1 MQTTSLGLGELLRR
15 AKEGSLKIP
24 QFQRSFVW
32 RESQVSLLID
42 SMSRS
47 YPIGSLLLLDRKP
60 DLDLASR
67 SIEAE
72 IREGYPP
79 DDGTL
84 SGPNETPPDVESYIL
99 DGQQRTT
106 AIARVFLNAHPRKLY
121 YFDLKRLLEE
131 HGREETS
138 WIRVRQRGKTQPD
151 RKENNRLLRADITL
165 DQKRAAIYVIEYIED
180 SGDFPEKT
188 LSETMRDYKVR
199 RREAA
204 ARINGVFET
213 MRNYKIPVVTLERDS
228 GVESVCRV
236 FETINSTG
244 TRLTTFDL
252 AVARFYPKPDLR
264 RLWDDARE
272 DNSIL
277 KTYEI
282 DGERVLQALY
292 LTVADRSGKYPDPT
306 RSNLLSLS
314 HREIEREW
322 RKSSEAL
329 AETYRWARAHG
340 ARPKTLPNHNVLVA
354 LAAIRNLFSED
365 ASDEMWPD
373 HEFIRRWY
381 FSKIMQA
388 GASQASN
395 YRIGQDFDALRRYV
409 RDGERPEV
417 ASVKLNAD
425 IVMKLKPSD
434 VRYKALQNVFSST
447 VRHDLIYGKDISPE
461 SVLHDHHVFPKN
473 AGKRHGLPQKMLD
486 GICNR
491 VPVLEKSNL
500 KLNEA
505 YPKEYFREMADQ
517 ARSQGTLGGVSR
529 RLRDCMIPGDP
540 HDPDWPDSF
549 SIERF
554 EDFCRARAKLIVA
567 RVKEVVGD
575 SLVTDISSDEE
586 LADDSDV

>member
-24 QFQRSFVW
+24 QFQRPFVW
-32 RESQVSLLID
+32 GESQVRLLID

-47 YPIGSLLLLDRKP
+47 YPIGFLLLLDRKP
-60 DLDLASR
+60 DLDFASR
-67 SIEAE
+67 SIEAA
-72 IREGYPP
+72 IREDYPP
-79 DDGTL
+79 DDGTS
-84 SGPNETPPDVESYIL
+84 SGTSETPPDVESYIL

-106 AIARVFLNAHPRKLY
+106 AISRVFLNAHPSKDC
-121 YFDLKRLLEE
+121 YFDLKQLFRTARPLGPGE
-131 HGREETS
+131 REKT
-138 WIRVRQRGKTQPD
+138 WIRFLPRGKTQPPD
-151 RKENNRLLRADITL
+151 RKKNNRLLRADIIL
-165 DQKRAAIYVIEYIED
+165 DQKKAEIYVTEYIEE
-180 SGDFPEKT
+180 SKDFSYMSRP
-188 LSETMRDYKVR
+188 DG
-199 RREAA
+199 REAA

-228 GVESVCRV
+228 GVEAVCRV

-252 AVARFYPKPDLR
+252 AVARFYPEPDLR
-264 RLWDDARE
+264 RLWNDAMVV
-272 DNSIL
+272 NPIL
-277 KTYEI
+277 KDYEV
-282 DGERVLQALY
+282 DGERVLQTLY
-292 LTVADRSGKYPDPT
+292 LAVAARGGKYPDPT
-306 RSNLLSLS
+306 RSNLFSLPR
-314 HREIEREW
+314 REIEQEW
-322 RKSSEAL
+322 KKSSEAL
-329 AETYRWARAHG
+329 AKSYEWARAHG
-340 ARPKTLPNHNVLVA
+340 ARPKTLPSHNVLVA

-388 GASQASN
+388 GASQARN
-395 YRIGQDFDALRRYV
+395 YRLGQDFGVLRRYV
-409 RDGERPEV
+409 EDGERPEV
-417 ASVKLNAD
+417 ASVNLNAD
-425 IVMKLKPSD
+425 IVMQLKPSD
-434 VRYKALQNVFSST
+434 VRYKALQNVFAST

-491 VPVLEKSNL
+491 VPVLEQSNL

-575 SLVTDISSDEE
+575 SLITDISSDEE

>member
-1 MQTTSLGLGELLRR
+1 MQTTSLGLGELLER
-15 AKEGSLKIP
+15 AREGSLKIP
-24 QFQRSFVW
+24 QFQRPFVW
-32 RESQVSLLID
+32 GESQVRLLID

-60 DLDLASR
+60 DLRLESR

-72 IREGYPP
+72 IREDYPP
-79 DDGTL
+79 DKGTS
-84 SGPNETPPDVESYIL
+84 SGTSETPPDVESYIL

-106 AIARVFLNAHPRKLY
+106 AIARVFLNSHPSKLY
-121 YFDLKRLLEE
+121 YFDLKLLFEL
-131 HGREETS
+131 HGEEETS
-138 WIRVRQRGKTQPD
+138 WIKVLKRGKTRPPD
-151 RKENNRLLRADITL
+151 RKKKGRLLRADMIL
-165 DQKRAAIYVIEYIED
+165 KQEKAAIYVPEYIED
-180 SGDFPEKT
+180 SGDFPNMSRKAG
-188 LSETMRDYKVR
+188 
-199 RREAA
+199 REAA

-228 GVESVCRV
+228 GVESICRV

-264 RLWDDARE
+264 SLWDDARE
-272 DNSIL
+272 GNPIL
-277 KTYEI
+277 KDYEV
-282 DGERVLQALY
+282 DGERVLQTLY
-292 LTVADRSGKYPDPT
+292 LTVTARSGKYPDPT
-306 RSNLLSLS
+306 RNNMFSLPP
-314 HREIEREW
+314 HEIEREW
-322 RKSSEAL
+322 GKSSEAL
-329 AETYRWARAHG
+329 AKAYEWARAHG
-340 ARPKTLPNHNVLVA
+340 ARQPKTLPNHNVLVA

-365 ASDEMWPD
+365 ASDEIWRD

-381 FSKIMQA
+381 FSKVMQA

-395 YRIGQDFDALRRYV
+395 YRIGQDFEALRRYV
-409 RDGERPEV
+409 KDGERLEV
-417 ASVKLNAD
+417 ASVNLNAD

-434 VRYKALQNVFSST
+434 VRYKALQNVFATT
-447 VRHDLIYGKDISPE
+447 VRHDLICGNNIDSE

-491 VPVLEKSNL
+491 VPVLEQSNL
-500 KLNEA
+500 ELNEA
-505 YPKEYFREMADQ
+505 YPKKYFREMADQ
-517 ARSQGTLGGVSR
+517 ARSQGTLGGLSR

-540 HDPDWPDSF
+540 RDPDWPDSF

-554 EDFCRARAKLIVA
+554 EDFCRARARLIVA

-575 SLVTDISSDEE
+575 SLVTDISPDEE